1 VTAIGGF
8 GTAEHV
14 SDGQGTV
21 KIDGATLTIDKV
33 VGVARLGAS
42 VELTADA
49 RKRVSEARE
58 SLEKL
63 LDEGSTVYAVNT
75 GVGDLLDVKIPK
87 DDLMALQVNL
97 LRSHACAVGDPLPM
111 EVVRAMMLLR
121 ANALAKGYSGVR
133 PELVDML
140 LEMLNRGVHPV
151 IPRQGS
157 VGASGD
163 LALLA
168 HLALVVIG
176 EGRAESKAGMG
187 TGSEALSSVELKPL
201 KLEPKE
207 AISLINGTQAMTS
220 VGCLAAEDAANLI
233 DNAQIIA
240 AMSVDALRGTAT
252 AFDESISRVRPHK
265 GQLAVSKNM
274 TALLSGSEVMRSHR
288 HCAKVQD
295 AYTLRCIPQVMGAT
309 MDAIWHC
316 MGVLGTEMNSATD
329 NPLYFCEDSKLLSGG
344 NFHGQPVALA
354 MDYLGLAVHELGAFS
369 ERRLARLVDHKL
381 SGLPPFLTRHGG
393 LSSGMMVP
401 QYVAASIVSENKVL
415 VHPASADS
423 IPTSANQEDHNSMG
437 MTSAWKTRTIVENVS
452 RVLAIEMMA
461 AAQGLDFIPLHTSP
475 AIENIRKLMRSRV
488 PRLEE
493 DRPMASDIETI
504 ARMISEGLFV
514 NAVEGVCDFT
524 RA

>member
-1 VTAIGGF
+1 VR
-8 GTAEHV
+8 
-14 SDGQGTV
+14 
-21 KIDGATLTIDKV
+21 IDGATLSIDKV
-33 VGVARLGAS
+33 VSVARMGAS
-42 VELTADA
+42 VELAAEA
-49 RKRVSEARE
+49 RKRVAESRA
-58 SLEKL
+58 SLERL
-63 LDEGSTVYAVNT
+63 LDGGSTVYAVNT
-75 GVGDLLDVKIPK
+75 GVGDLVDVRISE
-87 DDLMALQVNL
+87 DDLLALQVNL

-133 PELVDML
+133 SELVDML

-168 HLALVVIG
+168 HLALVIIG
-176 EGRAESKAGMG
+176 EGRAESKAGL
-187 TGSEALSSVELKPL
+187 GSGVEALSSVELEPMT
-201 KLEPKE
+201 LESKE
-207 AISLINGTQAMTS
+207 AISLINGTQAMTA

-233 DNAQIIA
+233 DNAQIVA
-240 AMSVDALRGTAT
+240 AMSIDALKGTAV

-265 GQLAVSKNM
+265 GQVAVAKNM
-274 TALLSGSEVMRSHR
+274 TSLLAGSEVMRSHK
-288 HCAKVQD
+288 HCARVQD
-295 AYTLRCIPQVMGAT
+295 AYTLRCIPQVIGAT
-309 MDAIWHC
+309 MDAVWHC
-316 MGVLGTEMNSATD
+316 MGVLGVEMNSATD
-329 NPLYFCEDSKLLSGG
+329 NPLYFSEHSKIISGG

-354 MDYLGLAVHELGAFS
+354 MDYMGLAVHELGAFS

-393 LSSGMMVP
+393 LNSGMMVP

-437 MTSAWKTRTIVENVS
+437 MTSAWKARQIVDNVS
-452 RVLAIEMMA
+452 RVLSIEMLA

-475 AIENIRKLMRSRV
+475 AIEDVRMLLRSRV

-493 DRPMASDIETI
+493 DRPMAGDINTV
-504 ARMISEGLFV
+504 ARMMSEGVFV
-514 NAVEGVCDFT
+514 DAVEGVCEFT

>member
-1 VTAIGGF
+1 M
-8 GTAEHV
+8 
-14 SDGQGTV
+14 S
-21 KIDGATLTIDKV
+21 IDGSTLTIDKV
-33 VGVARLGAS
+33 VSVARLGAAT
-42 VELTADA
+42 ELSADS
-49 RKRVSEARE
+49 RKRVAEARE
-58 SLEKL
+58 SLERL
-63 LDEGSTVYAVNT
+63 LEQGGTVYAVNT
-75 GVGDLLDVKIPK
+75 GVGDLLDVKIPE
-87 DDLMALQVNL
+87 DELLALQVNL
-97 LRSHACAVGDPLPM
+97 LRSHACAVGPPLPM

-133 PELVDML
+133 PELVEILIDML
-140 LEMLNRGVHPV
+140 NHGVHPV

-176 EGRAESKAGMG
+176 EGQAESKAGIG
-187 TGSEALSSVELKPL
+187 SGSEAMASAGLKPMR
-201 KLEPKE
+201 LESKE
-207 AISLINGTQAMTS
+207 AISLINGTQAMTA

-265 GQLAVSKNM
+265 GQMAVSKNM
-274 TALLSGSEVMRSHR
+274 TSLLSGSEVLRSHR

-295 AYTLRCIPQVMGAT
+295 AYTLRCIPQVVGAT
-309 MDAIWHC
+309 MDAVWHC

-329 NPLYFCEDSKLLSGG
+329 NPLYFCDDSKVLSGG
-344 NFHGQPVALA
+344 NFHGQPVAMA

-381 SGLPPFLTRHGG
+381 SGLPPFLTKQGG
-393 LSSGMMVP
+393 VSSGMMML

-437 MTSAWKTRTIVENVS
+437 MTSAWKSRLIVDNVT
-452 RVLAIEMMA
+452 RVLAIEMLA

-475 AIENIRKLMRSRV
+475 AIENVRKVLRSKV
-488 PRLEE
+488 PRLEA
-493 DRPMASDIETI
+493 DRSMAADIDAV
-504 ARMISEGLFV
+504 ARMISDGVFV
-514 NAVEGVCDFT
+514 DAVEGACEFT